1 MNVCMHICKYIS
13 LLIICL
19 LPLRDS
25 TGCLS
30 SRPRLVERQVMQLQP
45 VWQRWAGCP
54 KSWPEHGSHLWMM
67 GKHKLHVF
75 NFIKHCI
82 FLVAGFRHWAVNLVG
97 WIQANVRWPALS
109 FPHHKS
115 CLCHISSVLR
125 FPHETSA
132 WALACER
139 THIDVKRDRN
149 AQSMDYGETPTRCH
163 QWRRRECCWSHPS
176 PPEFAGSSPQC
187 HQTPSERPRTAHE
200 ETSLHS
206 LRLHTGVVCVLE
218 RPRPGRKSLS
228 TYFECTHVYIFSQCG
243 RTWLVCRKTSPN
255 PSWTPLVW
263 L

>member
-1 MNVCMHICKYIS
+1 MYVCIYVNIFHFWS
-13 LLIICL
+13 FCL

-54 KSWPEHGSHLWMM
+54 KSWPEHGSHLRKM

-139 THIDVKRDRN
+139 TYIDVKRNRN

-176 PPEFAGSSPQC
+176 PPEFAESSPQC

-206 LRLHTGVVCVLE
+206 LRLHTEGSVCAGETETRQKVIKYIHWVHT
-218 RPRPGRKSLS
+218 R
-228 TYFECTHVYIFSQCG
+228 VYIHSVYTQTHSFY
-243 RTWLVCRKTSPN
+243 
-255 PSWTPLVW
+255 
-263 L
+263 